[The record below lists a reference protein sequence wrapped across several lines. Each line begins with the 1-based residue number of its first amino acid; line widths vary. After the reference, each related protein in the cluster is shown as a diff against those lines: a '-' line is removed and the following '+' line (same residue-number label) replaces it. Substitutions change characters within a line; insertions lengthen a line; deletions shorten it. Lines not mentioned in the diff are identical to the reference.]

1 MQKENC
7 ENISAVLRHLCEDSE
22 KKKELLKIVSGLPEN
37 EMFLMEL
44 YTQDGKNQED
54 LSKILKIDKGTTA
67 RAIKRL
73 EEEGYV
79 RREKDDHDKRSNKV
93 FLTQKGMDIKDDI
106 HETLSQWE
114 AKISQSIDEEERILM
129 IKLLKKVCSNIDTQ
143 EDSNEE

>member
-7 ENISAVLRHLCEDSE
+7 ENIGKYISQLYRRGGAFISKGME
-22 KKKELLKIVSGLPEN
+22 KYNIGQGQF
-37 EMFLMEL
+37 MFLMEL

-79 RREKDDHDKRSNKV
+79 RRE
-93 FLTQKGMDIKDDI
+93 KGMDIKDDI

>member
-1 MQKENC
+1 
-7 ENISAVLRHLCEDSE
+7 
-22 KKKELLKIVSGLPEN
+22 
-37 EMFLMEL
+37 MFLMEL

-67 RAIKRL
+67 RAIKKL

-114 AKISQSIDEEERILM
+114 SKISQSIDEEERILM